1 MPDRYRIRSGYR
13 ARRDPLYFDDDLKGI
28 TWQPD
33 VYADAAR
40 IAAYLGA
47 RRVIDFGSGDGD
59 KLASLHPRFEII
71 GIDFG
76 ANVAR
81 STERHPFGSWREH
94 DFDQADTPVPVS
106 AEELGGSVLV
116 CSDVIEHLRSPDTLL
131 GTLRVALERAT
142 ALVLSTPE
150 RELWHGI
157 RSLDPPR
164 NPHHVREWTIRELEQ
179 LLRATGF
186 ASFSMGLTR
195 SNDRTDDPYTIEVVG
210 TRDDAMLAAVVDVLI
225 DRPTPAARSK
235 WTARAIRAARV
246 LRYG

>member
-1 MPDRYRIRSGYR
+1 
-13 ARRDPLYFDDDLKGI
+13 
-28 TWQPD
+28 
-33 VYADAAR
+33 
-40 IAAYLGA
+40 
-47 RRVIDFGSGDGD
+47 
-59 KLASLHPRFEII
+59 
-71 GIDFG
+71 
-76 ANVAR
+76 
-81 STERHPFGSWREH
+81 
-94 DFDQADTPVPVS
+94 VS

-210 TRDDAMLAAVVDVLI
+210 ARDDAMLAAVVDVLI
-225 DRPTPAARSK
+225 DRPTPAERSK
-235 WTARAIRAARV
+235 WRARAIRAARV